1 MIVMCALS
9 NRFRVVAFS
18 LALLA
23 GISNACAQSYP
34 VRPLHLVSPFPPGG
48 GNDVISR
55 ALANG
60 MTRHIGQSVIVDNR
74 PGAETVVGMSMVAK
88 AAPDGYTLIMTSSTY
103 AINPTLNPG
112 LPYTVKDFEPVS
124 LIGSAPLIL
133 TTNPSLPLSS
143 VADIIVLA
151 KAKPGQ
157 VFAGSASLAS
167 RLAIE
172 LLNMMA
178 GVKVVHVPYK
188 GTALAA
194 TDLMGNRVH
203 LTFASAPGV
212 LPHIKTGKLRGI
224 AVTGASR
231 SQVMPDLPTVAERL
245 PDFEASTWYGVL
257 VPAGTSPDIVRRLGA
272 DIAKALAEPD
282 VRERL
287 ITQGIDVAGSTPEQF
302 KSYVQAEIVKWAK
315 VIKFADVRPD

>member
-1 MIVMCALS
+1 MTSHLQRIGTAVGAIVLFFAMVSAAS
-9 NRFRVVAFS
+9 
-18 LALLA
+18 
-23 GISNACAQSYP
+23 AQNYP
-34 VRPLHLVSPFPPGG
+34 VRPIHLVSPFPPSG
-48 GNDVISR
+48 GNDIISR

-60 MTRHIGQSVIVDNR
+60 LSKHISQGVIVDNR

-88 AAPDGYTLIMTSSTY
+88 APPDGYTLIMTSSTY

-112 LPYTVKDFEPVS
+112 LAYTVKDFEPVS
-124 LIGSAPLIL
+124 LIGSTPLIL
-133 TTNPSLPLSS
+133 TTNPVLPVSS
-143 VADIIVLA
+143 VADVIALA

-178 GVKVVHVPYK
+178 NVKIVHVPYK

-203 LTFASAPGV
+203 LMFASAPGV

-224 AVTGASR
+224 ALTSSAR
-231 SQVMPDLPTVAERL
+231 SQVMPDFPTVAESKL

-257 VPAGTSPDIVRRLGA
+257 VPAGTPPDIVRRLA
-272 DIAKALAEPD
+272 SEIVKALAEPE

-287 ITQGIDVAGSTPEQF
+287 IAQGIDVAGTTPDQF
-302 KSYVQAEIVKWAK
+302 KSYLQSEIVKWAK
-315 VIKFADVRPD
+315 VIKFADVRSE